1 MGCLDVP
8 RSLAHVTFSVEFM
21 VVLVGLLGHA
31 VRLSFAFAV
40 RLRLWGLPLVCLFHS
55 GGGGPLD
62 QRSLVL
68 QLTKPIKEDK
78 EVLLN
83 YGPLHRIKHKKDV

>member
-1 MGCLDVP
+1 
-8 RSLAHVTFSVEFM
+8 
-21 VVLVGLLGHA
+21 
-31 VRLSFAFAV
+31 
-40 RLRLWGLPLVCLFHS
+40 
-55 GGGGPLD
+55 
-62 QRSLVL
+62 VL